1 MIKLAFAE
9 QGNYSE
15 AKKNIYFL
23 EIESPLSFEFFK

>member
-9 QGNYSE
+9 QGNSTT

-23 EIESPLSFEFFK
+23 EIKSPLSFEFFK